1 MMQYMLFFVLYLGA
15 VHSAPLPS
23 SFSKFNKQR
32 TELLEAGVPEVLEA
46 PADVPTFKHIGRLDN
61 VQEGTE
67 VLVEGTFTGRFDI
80 DLKCESGS
88 FCVPLH
94 ICVRPAEQAFVFNAK
109 FPSGIYDLEERRYFF
124 LEKLTFFRV
133 SIVVRLTHFEVTVND
148 HWTKMY
154 EHRMNFEQAK
164 QIMVKGDV
172 SLDLLEIYQ
181 PESMEEP
188 IDTNEITKKL

>member
-94 ICVRPAEQAFVFNAK
+94 ICVRPAEQ
-109 FPSGIYDLEERRYFF
+109 
-124 LEKLTFFRV
+124 
-133 SIVVRLTHFEVTVND
+133 VTVND